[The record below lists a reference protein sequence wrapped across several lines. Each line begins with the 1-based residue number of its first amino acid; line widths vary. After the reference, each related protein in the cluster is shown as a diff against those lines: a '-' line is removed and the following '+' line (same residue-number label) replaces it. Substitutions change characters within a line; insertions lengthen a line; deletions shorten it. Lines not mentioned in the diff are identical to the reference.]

1 MLEYRK
7 GTTGMK
13 IKSTAIY
20 HSLHIGE
27 ALGHPVY
34 FALVATFG
42 HGPYAIAAGVMA
54 LISLLLLVVV
64 EG

>member
-1 MLEYRK
+1 
-7 GTTGMK
+7 MK
-13 IKSTAIY
+13 IKSTPLY
-20 HSLHIGE
+20 HSLHISE
-27 ALGHPVY
+27 AFGHPIY

-54 LISLLLLVVV
+54 LICLLLLVVV